1 MGELDGVLASAG
13 AVFDHVAHA
22 MPSIREV
29 LPLYVDLLGGEI
41 EGGGFNPWGGHLA
54 VQLIYPGGSRLEL
67 LEPTRPDSQ
76 SCSGFLAR
84 NPRGGLHHLTFKVAD
99 IRDSLEALTAAG
111 FEPFGVMLDDPGWK
125 EAYIHPRQTSG
136 VLVQIAQSAGG
147 IPPFKE
153 PIEAVLDQSEAMR
166 KAAGE
171 AAGKAGAAGA

>member
-1 MGELDGVLASAG
+1 MGDLDVLAGAG

-22 MPSIREV
+22 VPSIREV

-76 SCSGFLAR
+76 SCAGFLAR

-99 IRDSLEALTAAG
+99 IQASLASLGAAG
-111 FEPFGVMLDDPGWK
+111 FEPFGIMLDDPGWK
-125 EAYIHPRQTSG
+125 EAYLHPRQTSG

-147 IPPFKE
+147 IPPPFKE
-153 PIEAVLDQSEAMR
+153 PIEAVLDQAAGMR
-166 KAAGE
+166 KAAGS
-171 AAGKAGAAGA
+171 

>member
-1 MGELDGVLASAG
+1 MGSGPDLDGALAGAG

-22 MPSIREV
+22 VPSIRDV

-84 NPRGGLHHLTFKVAD
+84 NRRGGLHHLTFKVAD
-99 IRDSLEALTAAG
+99 IRAALDSLGAAG
-111 FEPFGVMLDDPGWK
+111 FEPFGLMLDDPGWR
-125 EAYIHPRQTSG
+125 EAYLHPRQTSG
-136 VLVQIAQSAGG
+136 VLVQIAQSSGG
-147 IPPFKE
+147 IPPPFKQ
-153 PIEAVLDQSEAMR
+153 PIDAVLDEAEAMR
-166 KAAGE
+166 KAAEEG
-171 AAGKAGAAGA
+171 GAA